1 MKVPRHTSS
10 KLNSSVK
17 MQKAEGEIGNI
28 MWQYISYFKTEGKP
42 MIYVGGGIVICF
54 HQTS

>member
-1 MKVPRHTSS
+1 
-10 KLNSSVK
+10 

-42 MIYVGGGIVICF
+42 MIYVGGGDCYMFPPNQLGQLKCI
-54 HQTS
+54 